1 MKRERDPTPEE
12 FEKLLF
18 WLDPDRDQGGNRLKQ
33 IQSRLIKI
41 FASRGCVDAE
51 SLADEVLNR
60 VAVRIDEVI
69 KTYPD
74 PLHCC
79 LGFLDNVYREY
90 LREERMKATA
100 RQPPARRSEEELER
114 EDRCLAQCLAGL
126 PGRERDLIV
135 VYFHGEKRAKI
146 ESRRTLATRMGFT
159 ANALRIHAHRIRTK
173 LRECLEGCLQQQFS

>member
-18 WLDPDRDQGGNRLKQ
+18 WLDPDRDQGGSRLKQ

-51 SLADEVLNR
+51 TLADEVLNR
-60 VAVRIDEVI
+60 VSVRIDEVV

-79 LGFLDNVYREY
+79 LGFLDYVHREY
-90 LREERMKATA
+90 LRDERTKAA
-100 RQPPARRSEEELER
+100 VKPPQPRPSEELER
-114 EDRCLAQCLAGL
+114 EDRCLATCLSEL
-126 PGRERDLIV
+126 SERERDLIV
-135 VYFHGEKRAKI
+135 VYFQGEKRAKI
-146 ESRRTLATRMGFT
+146 DNRRTLATRMGLT